1 MEKPGE
7 DKEKMEELFTDEL
20 ALAIAAITRWLIAN
34 NKETFQE
41 GQFNNDENK

>member
-20 ALAIAAITRWLIAN
+20 ALAIATIARWLVIN
-34 NKETFQE
+34 NEETFQK
-41 GQFNNDENK
+41 GKYINDENK